1 MAGVVLK
8 QFEVSEFASVIVNDD
23 VPIVVSK
30 SCKHS
35 KYIQ

>member
-8 QFEVSEFASVIVNDD
+8 QFEVSEFASVVVNDD

-30 SCKHS
+30 FGGQRLKG
-35 KYIQ
+35 